1 MPSLPAF
8 IARLGALLV
17 ATVAMLATAAF
28 LLGTQPAQA
37 AGSLPPVGA
46 P

>member
-8 IARLGALLV
+8 IARMGALLV
-17 ATVAMLATAAF
+17 ATIAMLATAAA

-37 AGSLPPVGA
+37 AGILPTA
-46 P
+46 DAC